1 MRIRQLVFCVSPSV
15 LAMSALDNAL
25 REVKVLPDI
34 NCLDQF
40 LDAAFSAEELNF
52 VGASGTPLREQ
63 LLTRVS

>member
-1 MRIRQLVFCVSPSV
+1 M